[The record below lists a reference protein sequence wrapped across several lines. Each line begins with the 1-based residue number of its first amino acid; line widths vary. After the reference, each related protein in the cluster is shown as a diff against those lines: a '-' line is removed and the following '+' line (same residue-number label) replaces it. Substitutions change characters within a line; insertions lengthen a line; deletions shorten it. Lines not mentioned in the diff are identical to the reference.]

1 MEFRCYASIV
11 STVPAASFI
20 AVAHLVLAPLG
31 RTGQAEAGQEIQ
43 NSDALEAKKAR
54 QPRAGHV
61 GSLHLFQLGCDSA
74 AGASPSRKDGV
85 SVVGCTWSH
94 LLFAAMRAG
103 RLVKRSAA
111 RRTWIQSAFPK
122 PSHALL
128 GSFLQ
133 QQHHEPCTPSNAQ
146 SSMHGVTL
154 SSNVQKGSSRRFQA
168 FCRWLRVARLPD
180 QGLHEGKAA
189 RYMRHLYISLTC
201 GAWTICADAYNAC
214 VKSYLENSGFGG
226 TVSRVKLQLGEY
238 YSRPFYQIEEIFLA
252 AVHALE
258 QCRAIGGMLWS
269 VEFPTNTSGTNSRAG
284 WEKATHLRP
293 MSIGFCAPSICKTR
307 QMPPLVEDYI
317 SNFVGFQAEIPPHSM
332 HFVELASWEEFNIQI
347 AVVGLDHCGT
357 TSARMN
363 LGLHPKVDFS
373 TSQVPL
379 LLEDTFF
386 TWAIAWHLLPPK
398 YLQKHWLEFNNAR
411 RQSSSSVLGLHNAV
425 LWKHSIARLAIHRM
439 NARPV
444 LIVCSPARRVASTV
458 MLHHSRTAETVTVDD
473 LIRWADV
480 ESIPHLRD
488 WRRLFGERLVVIHQE
503 ALMERQ
509 TYDKIFALLGLGPL
523 PAGAP
528 LSRFHVSGHHWKS
541 SLCQSKDHA
550 MLSQLNRTLRPWM
563 IANQQL
569 LQQSNQ
575 DTPSSIWQLQGHC
588 FDRPA
593 SLLKVSTGVL
603 LNRPTGMR
611 NTRTARPKRPQLCFR
626 SGKHG

>member
-1 MEFRCYASIV
+1 M
-11 STVPAASFI
+11 
-20 AVAHLVLAPLG
+20 
-31 RTGQAEAGQEIQ
+31 
-43 NSDALEAKKAR
+43 KAR
-54 QPRAGHV
+54 QP
-61 GSLHLFQLGCDSA
+61 
-74 AGASPSRKDGV
+74 
-85 SVVGCTWSH
+85 
-94 LLFAAMRAG
+94 
-103 RLVKRSAA
+103 
-111 RRTWIQSAFPK
+111 
-122 PSHALL
+122 
-128 GSFLQ
+128 SF
-133 QQHHEPCTPSNAQ
+133 
-146 SSMHGVTL
+146 
-154 SSNVQKGSSRRFQA
+154 
-168 FCRWLRVARLPD
+168 
-180 QGLHEGKAA
+180 
-189 RYMRHLYISLTC
+189 MRHFYISLTC
-201 GAWTICADAYNAC
+201 AWTVTCAAYNAC

-226 TVSRVKLQLGEY
+226 TGSRVKLQLGEY

-269 VEFPTNTSGTNSRAG
+269 VEFPTNTSGTNSRAK
-284 WEKATHLRP
+284 WEKATYLRP
-293 MSIGFCAPSICKTR
+293 MSIGFCAPRICKTR

-317 SNFVGFQAEIPPHSM
+317 SNFVGFQAEIPPHRM
-332 HFVELASWEEFNIQI
+332 RFVELTSWEEFNIQF

-363 LGLHPKVDFS
+363 LGLHPKVEFS
-373 TSQVPL
+373 TSQVPM

-398 YLQKHWLEFNNAR
+398 HLQKHWLEFNNAR
-411 RQSSSSVLGLHNAV
+411 RQSLSSVLGLHNAV
-425 LWKHSIARLAIHRM
+425 LWKHSIARLAVHQM

-444 LIVCSPARRVASTV
+444 LIVCSPARRLASTV

-480 ESIPHLRD
+480 DSIPHLRD
-488 WRRLFGERLVVIHQE
+488 WRRLFGERLVVIHQDQ
-503 ALMERQ
+503 LMERQ
-509 TYDKIFALLGLGPL
+509 TYDMVSALLGLGPL

-550 MLSQLNRTLRPWM
+550 SLRQLNRTLRPWM

-575 DTPSSIWQLQGHC
+575 DTPSSIWQVQGHC

-593 SLLKVSTGVL
+593 SLLKISTGIL

-611 NTRTARPKRPQLCFR
+611 NMRCPPKRPQQHLKLTCLCIR
-626 SGKHG
+626 NGKHG